1 MHLHQYLGDSVTH
14 TVPLL
19 WRGISFEPGNAWG
32 LIWTAKEKT
41 SDPDSA
47 AVIQKA
53 SGLGITVT
61 GSVASIALVPQDSA
75 ELAASVLVWDIQA
88 QHLSTGE
95 VRTVAFGRLDLARDV
110 TRETAISIPVQTT
123 EPPYPGGGDPAV
135 AIHAADAKPL
145 IADDDEFGMADSADA
160 WSLKKAAW
168 SAIKARLKAYF
179 DPLYQAAGVTWSTLS
194 GKPSTFAPSAHKSSH
209 AIGGSDA
216 LTPADIGIVTSV
228 GGNGA
233 DDAGKFVLFGGDGGI
248 TTSSDVGAAGF
259 FESGSGL
266 GSQSVSQSGTGAS
279 SVTETGILHH
289 AFGTVGDN
297 RSFVARVLGAFGW
310 FRGLF
315 TARIQA
321 AATLTG
327 NRTYTLPDATGN
339 VLLDST
345 LAPTINAATEDT
357 ALQGNDR
364 VPMTETGASGALRW
378 MTLDRLFAFVRA
390 QLGLMTSTVQAAG
403 DWAFQSATRPT
414 SAGTGTP
421 AANSLIT
428 RADGDARLASPFSF
442 TTGSPTTGPW
452 GGNQLVLQPFCTG
465 RPDIT
470 SCFVSTFASSPPDV
484 RFVPFWV
491 STPRTVTTAVIR
503 ITAGTNA
510 TQTVRG
516 AIYDVDANG
525 MPNNRISPEWNFS
538 CAATG
543 VVTQAIGASVV
554 LNRGLY
560 WVALQNSVG
569 GTLWGSPALT
579 VHGYA
584 DGSVPLGQLNLLFGS
599 LLSTFGQF
607 SVGTVPTSF
616 GGSSLPATAAGFPN
630 RGNGSANVFVPLV
643 GLY

>member
-1 MHLHQYLGDSVTH
+1 M
-14 TVPLL
+14 
-19 WRGISFEPGNAWG
+19 
-32 LIWTAKEKT
+32 
-41 SDPDSA
+41 
-47 AVIQKA
+47 
-53 SGLGITVT
+53 
-61 GSVASIALVPQDSA
+61 
-75 ELAASVLVWDIQA
+75 
-88 QHLSTGE
+88 
-95 VRTVAFGRLDLARDV
+95 
-110 TRETAISIPVQTT
+110 
-123 EPPYPGGGDPAV
+123 
-135 AIHAADAKPL
+135 
-145 IADDDEFGMADSADA
+145 
-160 WSLKKAAW
+160 
-168 SAIKARLKAYF
+168 
-179 DPLYQAAGVTWSTLS
+179 
-194 GKPSTFAPSAHKSSH
+194 
-209 AIGGSDA
+209 
-216 LTPADIGIVTSV
+216 
-228 GGNGA
+228 
-233 DDAGKFVLFGGDGGI
+233 
-248 TTSSDVGAAGF
+248 
-259 FESGSGL
+259 
-266 GSQSVSQSGTGAS
+266 
-279 SVTETGILHH
+279 TETGVSHH
-289 AFGTVGDN
+289 VFGTSGDN

-327 NRTYTLPDATGN
+327 NRTYTLPDATGT

-357 ALQGNDR
+357 VALAADQL
-364 VPMTETGASGALRW
+364 PMTETAASGALRRI
-378 MTLDRLFAFVRA
+378 TFANLFAFVRT
-390 QLGLMTSTVQAAG
+390 QLGLMTNAVTAAG
-403 DWAFQSATRPT
+403 EWAFQSPTRPT